1 MFAAYAANMTIA
13 EHLQFS
19 VLSAPIAALDRR
31 ALSEAWYSTLYKQQ
45 RRQPMELHA
54 AHCSP
59 LNVTV
64 SQTVK
69 PSAALS
75 DPRHARHDTRV
86 TLRGVQSSPIS
97 QTDVERRSARLALA
111 RKIERRFARARKPL
125 HAAAFVIEGTR
136 GRVQVILQSR
146 GTHVNLVAICSSTA
160 RAHVARALEQAR
172 YSLALRGI
180 ELQTDTRA
188 HVS

>member
-45 RRQPMELHA
+45 RGQPMDPHA
-54 AHCSP
+54 AHRSP
-59 LNVTV
+59 VNVTV
-64 SQTVK
+64 LQTAK
-69 PSAALS
+69 PSAALG

-86 TLRGVQSSPIS
+86 ALRGVQRSAIN
-97 QTDVERRSARLALA
+97 QTEVERRSARLPLA
-111 RKIERRFARARKPL
+111 RKIERTFARPRKPL

-146 GTHVNLVAICSSTA
+146 GTRLNLVAICSPTA

-172 YSLALRGI
+172 YSLAVRGI
-180 ELQTDTRA
+180 ELQTDTLV